1 MYIQYTCKFK
11 SRRETYLTTHR
22 TTCND
27 ALRSATEPH
36 IRASAQALRATAHTP
51 LRGIHVMSMHVNG
64 SSWAWG
70 RHRSKCG
77 TRSTPGPW
85 LAIPAN
91 PLVPLRGSMH
101 VVRFCLCYVCVMM
114 TFIDSRTIAHTCM
127 TFVTLCVMTVV
138 STYDNQ
144 TMSQL

>member
-1 MYIQYTCKFK
+1 MYIQCTGKFK

-22 TTCND
+22 TTCNG
-27 ALRSATEPH
+27 AL
-36 IRASAQALRATAHTP
+36 HTP
-51 LRGIHVMSMHVNG
+51 RQRSEPPLKRSEPPLTRHSVASMSCRCMYNG

-70 RHRSKCG
+70 HHRSKCG
-77 TRSTPGPW
+77 TRSAPGPW

-114 TFIDSRTIAHTCM
+114 TFIDNRTIAHTCM